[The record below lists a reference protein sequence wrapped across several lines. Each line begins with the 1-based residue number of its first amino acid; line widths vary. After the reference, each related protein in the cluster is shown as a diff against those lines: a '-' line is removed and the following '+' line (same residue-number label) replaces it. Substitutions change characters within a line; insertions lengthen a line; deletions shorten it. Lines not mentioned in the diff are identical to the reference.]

1 MLRGPSSVATRA
13 DAARRGEVDDGDEA
27 LGVGRREGERGTAG
41 PAAPGARRRTGRA
54 PAGSGTAAMAAVRNS
69 RRRTPVRT
77 DRGRRAVPEGVRR
90 GDAVR
95 PCRIPRD
102 IEIRGDTIRLGQLL
116 KLAGI
121 ADSGGEARALVERGV
136 VRVNGEV
143 ETRRG
148 RQLHPGD
155 EIAAEGESVRVV

>member
-1 MLRGPSSVATRA
+1 MRWGGMCDTTRA
-13 DAARRGEVDDGDEA
+13 VAPLPPLAR
-27 LGVGRREGERGTAG
+27 
-41 PAAPGARRRTGRA
+41 P
-54 PAGSGTAAMAAVRNS
+54 M
-69 RRRTPVRT
+69 
-77 DRGRRAVPEGVRR
+77 
-90 GDAVR
+90 
-95 PCRIPRD
+95 PRD
-102 IEIRGDTIRLGQLL
+102 IPIRGDTIRLGQLL

-155 EIAAEGESVRVV
+155 EIAAEGNSVRVV